1 MSESTER
8 ASNHKKESKRRARE
22 VLKKHA
28 DRLLDTYHDVSAI
41 DFGYKMKDGIERREW
56 EVCMLYSVGEEE
68 AAWGSSWTGPA
79 PPKRNRWSRCR
90 CAWRRGGFDLFEFLF
105 DANGETQLANHFT
118 VIIFCKQWFNE
129 NNNNIA
135 RCHIKSK
142 KNNNHLCRLSP
153 CKKNNYPV

>member
-22 VLKKHA
+22 VLKKYA

-68 AAWGSSWTGPA
+68 AA
-79 PPKRNRWSRCR
+79 
-90 CAWRRGGFDLFEFLF
+90 
-105 DANGETQLANHFT
+105 
-118 VIIFCKQWFNE
+118 
-129 NNNNIA
+129 
-135 RCHIKSK
+135 
-142 KNNNHLCRLSP
+142 
-153 CKKNNYPV
+153 